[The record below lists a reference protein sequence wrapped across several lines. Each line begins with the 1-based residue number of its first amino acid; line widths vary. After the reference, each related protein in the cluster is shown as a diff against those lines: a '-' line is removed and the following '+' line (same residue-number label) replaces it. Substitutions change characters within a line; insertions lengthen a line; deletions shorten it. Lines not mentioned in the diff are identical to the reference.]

1 MAFARLSF
9 RRRSRSVNSPS
20 FLRGYVA
27 NAKELLPDSAS
38 ERPVSDTER
47 YASCFARAYVHWGSG
62 LDRHVLGE
70 YAVAIYDASKRVLLL
85 AHDALGLVPLYYRL
99 DGSGITFTSHLD
111 MLVRRNGG
119 QRLDEEYVADYLCYG
134 DHYGERTPYLD
145 VKRLERGITIEYSAR
160 GLVRRKSWGLCLINR
175 IRYSDIRDYCD
186 HLRKLVTA
194 SVEAAVPGD
203 TTTWCEL
210 SGGLDSST
218 VLGIVAR
225 LASARGLRS
234 ISFVYPESRTA
245 DESDYI
251 RAVVDKCGVTPV
263 FLNAMQRGRSQPYR
277 ARSLPSPS
285 MPMSIWRSTR
295 RTTTFCWTM
304 ISTLSSPAWAATR
317 CFSEMVRNHFSSVTC
332 CCRGACSTSRGR

>member
-1 MAFARLSF
+1 MLPKYQSLDVGERGN
-9 RRRSRSVNSPS
+9 SR
-20 FLRGYVA
+20 
-27 NAKELLPDSAS
+27 
-38 ERPVSDTER
+38 
-47 YASCFARAYVHWGSG
+47 
-62 LDRHVLGE
+62 
-70 YAVAIYDASKRVLLL
+70 
-85 AHDALGLVPLYYRL
+85 LGLVPIYYRL

-111 MLVRRNGG
+111 LLVRRNGG

-160 GLVRRKSWGLCLINR
+160 GLVRRKSWGLCLTNR
-175 IRYSDIRDYCD
+175 IRYSDNRDYCD
-186 HLRKLVTA
+186 HLRTLVTA

-203 TTTWCEL
+203 ATTWCEL

-245 DESDYI
+245 DESDYM

-263 FLNAMQRGRSQPYR
+263 FLNADA
-277 ARSLPSPS
+277 ARP
-285 MPMSIWRSTR
+285 
-295 RTTTFCWTM
+295 F
-304 ISTLSSPAWAATR
+304 STLPR
-317 CFSEMVRNHFSSVTC
+317 
-332 CCRGACSTSRGR
+332 